1 MLRIKRL
8 DKIVD
13 RNIAY
18 ELFLNDIKLGE
29 IKNDDTL
36 LYDLKNGDY
45 NLYVKCGEMVSEKV
59 TFSYDDHSTIE
70 IECYPKYS
78 ENKMVKLFFK
88 TVMKKKGIALNKVK
102 DFYV

>member
-1 MLRIKRL
+1 
-8 DKIVD
+8 
-13 RNIAY
+13 
-18 ELFLNDIKLGE
+18 
-29 IKNDDTL
+29 
-36 LYDLKNGDY
+36 
-45 NLYVKCGEMVSEKV
+45 MVSEKV

>member
-8 DKIVD
+8 NKIAD
-13 RNIAY
+13 RELPF

-29 IKNDDTL
+29 IKNDDTN

-45 NLYVKCGEMVSEKV
+45 NLYVKCGEMVSSKV
-59 TFSYDDHSTIE
+59 NFSYDEHSTIE
-70 IECYPKYS
+70 LECYPLYQD
-78 ENKMVKLFFK
+78 NKIFRTFYKIIMN
-88 TVMKKKGIALNKVK
+88 KKGLALVKVK

>member
-18 ELFLNDIKLGE
+18 ELFLNDIKLRE

-88 TVMKKKGIALNKVK
+88 TVMNKKGIALNKVK

>member
-18 ELFLNDIKLGE
+18 ELFLNDIKLDK

-88 TVMKKKGIALNKVK
+88 TVMNKKGIALNKVK

>member
-45 NLYVKCGEMVSEKV
+45 NSLYLKNCEVVKIEMEK
-59 TFSYDDHSTIE
+59 YRW
-70 IECYPKYS
+70 
-78 ENKMVKLFFK
+78 K
-88 TVMKKKGIALNKVK
+88 TLW
-102 DFYV
+102 

>member
-36 LYDLKNGDY
+36 LYDLKKGDY

-88 TVMKKKGIALNKVK
+88 TIMNKKGIALNKVK

>member
-36 LYDLKNGDY
+36 LYDWKWIL
-45 NLYVKCGEMVSEKV
+45 L
-59 TFSYDDHSTIE
+59 FTI
-70 IECYPKYS
+70 
-78 ENKMVKLFFK
+78 
-88 TVMKKKGIALNKVK
+88 
-102 DFYV
+102 

>member
-8 DKIVD
+8 NKLDD
-13 RNIAY
+13 MNIPF
-18 ELFLNDIKLGE
+18 EIFLNDIKLGE

-45 NLYVKCGEMVSEKV
+45 DLYVKCGEMISDKIK
-59 TFSYDDHSTIE
+59 FSYDDHTTVE
-70 IECYPKYS
+70 VECYPKYKDNNIVRS
-78 ENKMVKLFFK
+78 FYK
-88 TVMKKKGIALNKVK
+88 TVMNKKGLELKKVK